1 MSGDNR
7 KKSLK
12 APRNVL
18 LNSNYSESHVSWAE
32 DRRRGKNGEVNGHVR
47 TCFHFILQHFF
58 SLSVVRL
65 CVFFWGW
72 YRRHKC
78 LAFMY
83 DVCALYVDLVI

>member
-58 SLSVVRL
+58 FPL
-65 CVFFWGW
+65 CCSTLCIFLG
-72 YRRHKC
+72 
-78 LAFMY
+78 
-83 DVCALYVDLVI
+83 LVSSA